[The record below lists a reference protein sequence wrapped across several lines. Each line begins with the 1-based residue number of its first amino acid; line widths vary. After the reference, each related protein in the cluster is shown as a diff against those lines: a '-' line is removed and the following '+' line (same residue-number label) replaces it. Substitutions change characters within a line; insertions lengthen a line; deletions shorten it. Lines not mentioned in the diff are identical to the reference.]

1 MEELSSQVQAPL
13 RGSGFLRWK
22 AQEGLLGLQTSQAG
36 SSEHTS
42 QCPEAQLK
50 ESEHLHHAYEI
61 S

>member
-1 MEELSSQVQAPL
+1 VVSLDGKL
-13 RGSGFLRWK
+13 RRDY
-22 AQEGLLGLQTSQAG
+22 LGLQTSQAG

-50 ESEHLHHAYEI
+50 ESEHLHHAYSI